1 MNTNKTHL
9 NQENITKV
17 KVIEHPLIS
26 HHLTK
31 ILNKQTKKS
40 EFKETLQKIA
50 TLMTYQIFLDL
61 PVQEC
66 IVATPIAEKSYHGK
80 QVTQEIVL
88 VPVLRAGISLLKPIE
103 ESLQNC
109 SVAFAGFYRD
119 EATLEPQEYYF
130 KYPNIDSHDNTKVYI
145 LDPAISTGGT
155 VTATITKLKAVGAK
169 NISVIGILGEYQ
181 GINHILSVHPD
192 IKIFL
197 ADLSEEANE
206 GDTGDRVFQ
215 TL

>member
-1 MNTNKTHL
+1 MSANKNYL
-9 NQENITKV
+9 NKENIDKV

-31 ILNKQTKKS
+31 ILNKKTKKS

-50 TLMTYQIFLDL
+50 NLMTYQIFLDL
-61 PVQEC
+61 PLQEC
-66 IVATPIAEKSYHGK
+66 VVTTPIAEKCYHGK

-119 EATLEPQEYYF
+119 EVTLEPQEYYF
-130 KYPNIDSHDNTKVYI
+130 KYPNIKNHAETKVYI

-155 VTATITKLKAVGAK
+155 VTATISKLKAVGAK

-181 GINHILSVHPD
+181 GINHILRIHPD
-192 IKIFL
+192 VKIYL